1 MYEPFFSL
9 FAANGSIIKTYGTQ
23 IFELDLGLRRN
34 FIWKFIIADV
44 SKPIIGSDFLKYF
57 DLLPDLKNFSLVD
70 RKTLL
75 KVSAKFSNEPSLELN
90 MIQNSNEYH
99 KLLER
104 YPALYSLNKISDIPT
119 NPKVYH
125 HIETSGPPV
134 KSKVRRLDPKRL
146 DLKFIR
152 FHITEFL
159 FAPKNYFHIFC
170 FPKILLKTNSLSFP
184 IL

>member
-1 MYEPFFSL
+1 MYISLFLFKKLEGTSVAAAETPIGDGRLFVKDKNSKLSFLIDTGAQISVVPPTNINKNKNKMYEPFFSL

-104 YPALYSLNKISDIPT
+104 YGWCRTY
-119 NPKVYH
+119 
-125 HIETSGPPV
+125 
-134 KSKVRRLDPKRL
+134 R
-146 DLKFIR
+146 
-152 FHITEFL
+152 
-159 FAPKNYFHIFC
+159 
-170 FPKILLKTNSLSFP
+170 P
-184 IL
+184 I